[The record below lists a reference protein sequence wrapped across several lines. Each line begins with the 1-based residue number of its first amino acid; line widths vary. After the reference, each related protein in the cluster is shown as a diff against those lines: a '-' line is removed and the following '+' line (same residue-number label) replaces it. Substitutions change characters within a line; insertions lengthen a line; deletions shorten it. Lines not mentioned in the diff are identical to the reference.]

1 VLWGSEDYVRT
12 LFGDR
17 VARLE
22 LTRRS
27 YVERAD
33 DAAAYVRLFQDTFG
47 PLIAIRASLAG
58 DPARLAELDAALMAA
73 VVGWNQGRR
82 DGRLEIPYEYLLI
95 VARKVGDRQRAAT
108 R

>member
-1 VLWGSEDYVRT
+1 
-12 LFGDR
+12 
-17 VARLE
+17 
-22 LTRRS
+22 
-27 YVERAD
+27 
-33 DAAAYVRLFQDTFG
+33 
-47 PLIAIRASLAG
+47 
-58 DPARLAELDAALMAA
+58 LAELDAAFMAA